1 MSLFTLHPYY
11 GQVDGVSWDKLNGQH
26 LLPSCQ
32 SVLALDQCLSG
43 VSAHNHTPSNLLSQL
58 YEFRSANFGRKKKIP
73 RLDLSCCTER
83 IISFIRT
90 SIKTFGGTLLTGRW
104 QGSVLF
110 VLQSLFAEIYWFG
123 QFWRTI
129 FDLRNGNYE
138 GSAVLV
144 SITEGKKCVCVFG
157 QSLLERFTR
166 RFTLGM
172 WVWGI
177 REQCNCKG
185 WSTHWLLTRHIN
197 CFCIWRCEQIG

>member
-11 GQVDGVSWDKLNGQH
+11 GQVDGVSWNKLNGQH

-58 YEFRSANFGRKKKIP
+58 YEFRSANFGRKKKFP

-144 SITEGKKCVCVFG
+144 SITEGKKCVCFLVRVYLKDLPG
-157 QSLLERFTR
+157 DLH
-166 RFTLGM
+166 
-172 WVWGI
+172 WVCGCGEYVNNAIARVDQHTDYWPDI
-177 REQCNCKG
+177 
-185 WSTHWLLTRHIN
+185 
-197 CFCIWRCEQIG
+197 